1 MTKSPVDVKSVQ
13 RNYLTKQE
21 VEKRVQNGQILII
34 YNNKVYKLNK
44 WIKHHPGGELAIIN
58 LVGKDATDAINVFH
72 PDYVFN
78 SKIHNFY
85 IGEYGPGDSEENIIY
100 SQTSANEP
108 ELLLT
113 LAKEKSI
120 SMAFRRLESKIKERG
135 LYDCNY
141 WNYAY
146 ETVRY
151 IILIITAWY
160 LVIYGTT
167 KFHYFIS
174 SICLGLFWHQLAFTA
189 HDAGHNGIT
198 HSLYV
203 DNLIGIFIADF
214 LGGLSIG
221 WWKKNHYVHH
231 IVTNHPEHD
240 PDIQHL
246 PFFAITTKLFKDLY
260 SSYYKRT
267 LYFDSFARFFVSYQ
281 HYLYYIILC
290 FGRFNLYALS
300 INHLSSEK
308 NLIFRNLEIS
318 SMILFWCWF
327 SYLLSYLP
335 SLPTIIL
342 YILVSHMVTMI
353 LHVQIT
359 LSHFGMSTADY
370 GPLESFPRK
379 MCRTTMDVDCPWWM
393 DWFHG
398 GLQFQTIHHLFPRI
412 PRHNLRSCQPLVKE
426 FCEEV
431 GIKYHIY
438 GFVKGNGVVLSALK
452 DVANQVKLLKTVVN
466 ENNNKYFTTEE

>member
-1 MTKSPVDVKSVQ
+1 MTRPSVEVKSAQ
-13 RNYLTKQE
+13 LNYLTKRE
-21 VEKRVQNGQILII
+21 VEQRVRNGQMLII

-44 WIKHHPGGELAIIN
+44 WIKYHPGGELAIIN
-58 LVGKDATDAINVFH
+58 MIGKDATDAINVFH
-72 PDYVFN
+72 PDYVIN
-78 SKIHNFY
+78 NKIHNFY
-85 IGEYGPGDSEENIIY
+85 IGEYDFGDSEENMIH
-100 SQTSANEP
+100 SQTSTNEP

-113 LAKEKSI
+113 VAKEKSI
-120 SMAFRRLESKIKERG
+120 SMAFRRLESKIKERR

-151 IILIITAWY
+151 IILITTAWY

-167 KFHYFIS
+167 TFHYIIS
-174 SICLGLFWHQLAFTA
+174 SICLGMFWHQLAFTA
-189 HDAGHNGIT
+189 HDAGHSGIT
-198 HSLYV
+198 HNLYV
-203 DNLIGIFIADF
+203 DYLIGIFIADF

-231 IVTNHPEHD
+231 IITNHPEHD

-246 PFFAITTKLFKDLY
+246 PFFAITTKLFKNLY
-260 SSYYKRT
+260 STYYKRT
-267 LYFDSFARFFVSYQ
+267 LYFDAFARYFVSYQ
-281 HYLYYIILC
+281 HYLYYIIMC
-290 FGRFNLYALS
+290 FGRFNLYASS
-300 INHLSSEK
+300 IIHLSSEK
-308 NLIFRNLEIS
+308 NLMFRNLEIS

-335 SLPTIIL
+335 SSFIIIL
-342 YILVSHMVTMI
+342 YVLISHMVTMI

-370 GPLESFPRK
+370 GPLESFPRR

-438 GFVKGNGVVLSALK
+438 GFVKGNGIVLGALK
-452 DVANQVKLLKTVVN
+452 DVANQVKLLKTVAKG
-466 ENNNKYFTTEE
+466 NNDKYFIAED